1 MGGTRVEL
9 KSKTGV
15 EPKSK
20 KAPLR
25 IGLLVDGPRASKY
38 AYDLAKWAQDR
49 PDLDI
54 THLIVH
60 APPATESPASAGKLS
75 KAVRLLQS
83 AFPVRTLAHLAA
95 SAMTRVIVMIERIL
109 LNRSPRYREHLAEFD
124 LSPIIPNTIV
134 VKPIVSKSGFVYRFA
149 DEDVDS
155 LKALSLD
162 PPPIGWV
169 RSWTS
174 PFTCRFRSFS
184 NIRMTSTC
192 ARKRRR
198 RSRSGSTNVANF
210 LCAGH
215 LKESS

>member
-149 DEDVDS
+149 GEDVDS

-162 PPPIGWV
+162 LMV
-169 RSWTS
+169 RCGSGILRGEILRAARFGIISFHHADNRVNRGTPAAFWEVYNREATTG
-174 PFTCRFRSFS
+174 FT
-184 NIRMTSTC
+184 I
-192 ARKRRR
+192 
-198 RSRSGSTNVANF
+198 
-210 LCAGH
+210 
-215 LKESS
+215 